1 MGFATDGSFNSDP
14 GDELKIVKKD
24 HPITEELKEKVKIHK
39 PLAQLMTCNGF
50 QGDADIIA
58 IRADNE
64 KLVAISVY
72 EGGQINKRGH
82 QTRHVNIWSHSTG
95 WEMITDEGWKLI
107 EHSVLYALGRIPQA
121 VIQKML

>member
-1 MGFATDGSFNSDP
+1 
-14 GDELKIVKKD
+14 
-24 HPITEELKEKVKIHK
+24 
-39 PLAQLMTCNGF
+39 MTCNGF

-64 KLVAISVY
+64 KLVAMSVY